1 MKIEIKIHEALG
13 LHHVSIFK
21 PSQPQICVAWFSTR
35 AEADELASKLALSF
49 ETSGVGCLVT
59 G

>member
-13 LHHVSIFK
+13 LYHVSIAK
-21 PSQPQICVAWFSTR
+21 PGIHQFCVAWFSTR
-35 AEADELASKLALSF
+35 LEADELASKLAHAF
-49 ETSGVGCLVT
+49 ETSGVCCLVM